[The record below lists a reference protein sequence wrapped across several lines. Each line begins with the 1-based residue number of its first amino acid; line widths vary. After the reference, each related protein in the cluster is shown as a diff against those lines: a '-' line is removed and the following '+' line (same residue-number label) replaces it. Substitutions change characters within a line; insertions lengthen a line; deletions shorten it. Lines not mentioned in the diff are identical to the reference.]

1 MSIRLITGGVMGG
14 GDQARIIFLSAS
26 GTKSAMPSIALAVR
40 PMPGAAPP
48 VRSHAWAPKSL
59 MTSLHKD
66 ALSTRSGIYPR
77 GWGDIL
83 THVLEPEQQERQ
95 VICPPFATQWVLSQ
109 RRRIPREDGRDNS
122 HEAITP
128 VVGKGFGDSLAYA
141 SQNRL
146 SSS

>member
-1 MSIRLITGGVMGG
+1 M
-14 GDQARIIFLSAS
+14 LSAS
-26 GTKSAMPSIALAVR
+26 GTKSAIPSIALAMR

-48 VRSHAWAPKSL
+48 VRAHAWAPKSL
-59 MTSLHKD
+59 VTRLHED
-66 ALSTRSGIYPR
+66 ALSMRPEIYPR

-83 THVLEPEQQERQ
+83 AHVLEPEQQERQ
-95 VICPPFATQWVLSQ
+95 DICPPFATQWVLGQ

-128 VVGKGFGDSLAYA
+128 VVGKGPGDPLAYA

>member
-1 MSIRLITGGVMGG
+1 M
-14 GDQARIIFLSAS
+14 
-26 GTKSAMPSIALAVR
+26 R

-48 VRSHAWAPKSL
+48 VRAHAWAPKSL
-59 MTSLHKD
+59 MTRLHEG
-66 ALSTRSGIYPR
+66 ALSMRSGIYPR

-83 THVLEPEQQERQ
+83 AHVLEPEQQERQ
-95 VICPPFATQWVLSQ
+95 DICPPFATQWVLGQ

-128 VVGKGFGDSLAYA
+128 VVGKGPGDPLAYA